1 MSGNPFLQ
9 PDSPGSIASRSKS
22 VVRQKYVARQP
33 SQDYFEPAEEDVH
46 GDFSEFEA
54 VLREIHEGWQF
65 MLEDDFDPVTL
76 TLKLMDDSSVGKKK
90 DYKAFQRVLY
100 NLDMA
105 LKTIVNDYYRGFNN
119 SIGTFGGVL
128 QYINGK
134 YYYSSSRLVQMKSN
148 LKKCKEELLLK
159 RNDLLNLWYK
169 SQQYKE
175 MLSILETIEELRT
188 TPEKIDAMME
198 SKHVLSASKLLT
210 SSTKQ
215 ALSKDMMQIG
225 ALDDVRRTLAS
236 QKNTLYDLLIE
247 ELHNHLYLKNSYC
260 DNRWSVYTPRQ
271 QDLPET
277 TIKPRKFKESK
288 NTNQDFQNAPDMFA
302 VENDILTEDAD
313 KNPETDSFYYM
324 EIIMEALLVLGDIP
338 AALETIR
345 ERLPVEIHSLVDKTI
360 SEVEQRHL
368 NQWNTNRKKDKNADD
383 NDIYCLDKANLEV
396 KNEVLKDLLWTL
408 YSKLEAVLRGHRF
421 VESCARRIKKRLF
434 AARSTS
440 PEEGSISNINVYHF
454 HEIWRPVQTEIR
466 SILQDYLTS
475 SDQSIVSV
483 NDPATSQKFR
493 GKRDNPKQ
501 LFTFAEAA
509 ENIQLEESYEDLK
522 RKLFLSYK
530 KQMPGLENTT
540 LHSTIV
546 DKYANDMSSKGYK
559 VLVKPDAYNV
569 SVLLKPTMSF
579 LQRLREVFPNYDDHN
594 EEGFGS
600 FLDDFAVNV
609 FLPQIEEKVMQLIQ
623 HATVGLDAFQDAR
636 DYKNYSRYPI
646 AKSAVA
652 LISVIQSLCR
662 TMHTMPFH
670 TDEYVRLIEVVLLK
684 FYEKCYQRFYSTV
697 ARGSSYGDNQ
707 ENNVTDVTVSISG
720 DWAQDENLVGLL
732 AQNPFFNDDSKTDHE
747 FIKALNQSEII
758 MELKL
763 KNDRLLESNELIFDS
778 KKLIALGRLYHTLK
792 WFVREIWDLRSAN
805 VPPSMITSTP
815 KLNLDRDEEDSPEV
829 KHSKRW
835 SSEET
840 RPASKEPTDTIE
852 PVLLPLRGEIAKRFD
867 ALLTTYQQ
875 LAETCLFTLRLEGRC
890 HTMYYL
896 EMAVR
901 DGNYHLEDETFEPD
915 PYVITLNSDLMELD
929 DCINASLPPKDE
941 LFAFDGLPGLIV
953 HILISEATYIK
964 RLNSNGVQKMARNI
978 LALQQNLSNFV
989 PLSQCSIM
997 ERAREYYQLFNLGS
1011 EGIIKSIQENGPKY
1025 TFDEYR
1031 ILLGLIHDINQ
1042 DQDDEPKS
1050 ALESA
1055 SSAKL
1060 EDTRKNNSN
1069 KYSEWLMELVEVM
1082 ADYEN

>member
-9 PDSPGSIASRSKS
+9 PDSPGSTASRSKTI
-22 VVRQKYVARQP
+22 VRQKYVARQP
-33 SQDYFEPAEEDVH
+33 SQDYFEPAEESFH

-128 QYINGK
+128 QYIND
-134 YYYSSSRLVQMKSN
+134 SSSRSVQMKNN

-198 SKHVLSASKLLT
+198 SKHVLGASKLLI
-210 SSTKQ
+210 SSIRQ
-215 ALSKDMMQIG
+215 AMSKDMMQIG
-225 ALDDVRRTLAS
+225 ALDDIRRTLTT

-302 VENDILTEDAD
+302 VENDILAEDAD
-313 KNPETDSFYYM
+313 KNPETDSYYYM

-338 AALETIR
+338 AALETIQ

-368 NQWNTNRKKDKNADD
+368 NQWNTSRKKDKNADD
-383 NDIYCLDKANLEV
+383 NDIYCLDKANSEV

-408 YSKLEAVLRGHRF
+408 YSKLEAVLGGHRF
-421 VESCARRIKKRLF
+421 VESCARRIKKRLLT
-434 AARSTS
+434 ARSTN
-440 PEEGSISNINVYHF
+440 PEEGSGSNINVYHF
-454 HEIWRPVQTEIR
+454 HEIWRPVQTEVR

-483 NDPATSQKFR
+483 NDPASAKKFR

-501 LFTFAEAA
+501 LFTFADATEDS
-509 ENIQLEESYEDLK
+509 QLEESYDDLK
-522 RKLFLSYK
+522 QKLSLSYK
-530 KQMPGLENTT
+530 KQMLGSNSKT

-546 DKYANDMSSKGYK
+546 DKYANDMSSKGHK

-579 LQRLREVFPNYDDHN
+579 LQRLREVFPNYDDLN

-662 TMHTMPFH
+662 TMYSMPFH

-707 ENNVTDVTVSISG
+707 EKNVTDVTVSISG

-732 AQNPFFNDDSKTDHE
+732 AQNPFFNDDSETDHE
-747 FIKALNQSEII
+747 FVKALNQSEII

-763 KNDRLLESNELIFDS
+763 KNDRVLESNELIFDS

-792 WFVREIWDLRSAN
+792 WFVREIWDLRSAHA
-805 VPPSMITSTP
+805 PPSMITSTT
-815 KLNLDRDEEDSPEV
+815 KLNADRDDDQDSPQV

-840 RPASKEPTDTIE
+840 RPAFKEPTDTIQ
-852 PVLLPLRGEIAKRFD
+852 PVLLPLKGEIAKRFD

-896 EMAVR
+896 EMAIR

-929 DCINASLPPKDE
+929 DCINASLPSKDE

-964 RLNSNGVQKMARNI
+964 RLNNNGVQKMARNI

-997 ERAREYYQLFNLGS
+997 ERAREYYQLYNLGS
-1011 EGIIKSIQENGPKY
+1011 EGIIKAIQESGPKF

-1031 ILLGLIHDINQ
+1031 IMLGLIHDINQ

-1060 EDTRKNNSN
+1060 EETRKNNSN